1 MKKIKVDDE
10 LKTLIGMLPDGL
22 EFSSK
27 TEQCVCALMYYFAN
41 DASNVN
47 GEFTMPINSLTNW
60 LKIHRNTASVMVASL
75 VKKGYFGVITKGNG
89 ITNKA
94 TVYTSYLCTD
104 NKSICAPQNA
114 YLCTDNKS
122 ICAYNNNNRNNNNN
136 CNRNGNDNC
145 KHNKKN
151 KDNNKNNVS
160 HKSYAVNA
168 TQQPTLN
175 NYMKVEVKG
184 NILEVAKSAS
194 VESNCMNSSII
205 SNIEDI
211 AKVKDNTLNATPYTY
226 ENNNCMNNSII
237 DDIASAY
244 DNELNGT
251 AYTPDWSNYNS
262 ILEDITNAVQER
274 YTASDALNYGNTT
287 NHSTAEETTPY
298 SEDNNGIA
306 LIDNSTLED
315 TESAN
320 ERGNCINNSI
330 IEDNAKEDCETLNAT
345 DNNNVI
351 DTSIVNYFNDIENKW
366 SKSAFESVNPQNV
379 YSNSTDAEIIA
390 QNRSVEEVGNNAIDN
405 DNTLNGA
412 ENNKDKNTTAM
423 EIQDYQLEAIEDYIN
438 SKKGITYAKFY
449 AWLGE
454 RFGKLQSKKKEWQF
468 NSYAGTITAFVDKYY
483 PKVKDKKQEIDYFHE
498 LVNATVNYLRNEMF
512 TKAKETPDAFIAK
525 LQEVKQAFN
534 KASGAFLELKNN
546 GNDVAEVFCNAF
558 DVLVKV
564 FAELEEAN
572 KDYEE
577 FKQVAPYNPV
587 NSTDFRI
594 NEMRAKFAE
603 LKHNKVA

>member
-1 MKKIKVDDE
+1 MMPE
-10 LKTLIGMLPDGL
+10 NL
-22 EFSSK
+22 EFVNN
-27 TEQCVCALMYYFAN
+27 TEKCVCAVMHYIA
-41 DASNVN
+41 DDDSNPDGV
-47 GEFTMPINSLTNW
+47 FQMPMTTLENQ
-60 LKIHRNTASVMVASL
+60 LKIHRNTAGAAVKSL
-75 VKKGYFGVITKGNG
+75 LKKGYFEIVKQSSSDA
-89 ITNKA
+89 KSA
-94 TVYTSYLCTD
+94 RVYKS
-104 NKSICAPQNA
+104 NINEKSICASGLKSICA
-114 YLCTDNKS
+114 SGSES

-145 KHNKKN
+145 KRNKKN

-205 SNIEDI
+205 SNVEDI
-211 AKVKDNTLNATPYTY
+211 VKVKDNALNATPYTY
-226 ENNNCMNNSII
+226 ENNNCINNSII

-251 AYTPDWSNYNS
+251 
-262 ILEDITNAVQER
+262 
-274 YTASDALNYGNTT
+274 
-287 NHSTAEETTPY
+287 
-298 SEDNNGIA
+298 
-306 LIDNSTLED
+306 
-315 TESAN
+315 
-320 ERGNCINNSI
+320 
-330 IEDNAKEDCETLNAT
+330 
-345 DNNNVI
+345 DNNNAF

-390 QNRSVEEVGNNAIDN
+390 QNRSIEEVGNNAIDN

-423 EIQDYQLEAIEDYIN
+423 EIQDYQIEAIEDYIN

-512 TKAKETPDAFIAK
+512 IKAKETPNAFIAK

-534 KASGAFLELKNN
+534 TASGAFLALKNN

-558 DVLVKV
+558 ATLLKV